1 MESSKMIVIKSV
13 GRVETSRGRVYA
25 PIKKPYR
32 ESVSMILKM
41 VTKGVDVWEVLPNK
55 EEVQL
60 TTTNYD
66 KNNMLP
72 VPSVDE
78 APPSAK
84 DMETSN
90 TPLDHAAAEET
101 KEVHDEFSCDTSC
114 LDNPMVDEQADRL
127 MEMVQDMAD
136 QTESVESTYSD
147 DEEIGRGN
155 TVPIYIEA
163 SNNVEA
169 TNNVGKTH
177 GKNKNKNKNRHN
189 RPVVEATIPEE
200 VQ

>member
-1 MESSKMIVIKSV
+1 MESSKMIVIKST
-13 GRVETSRGRVYA
+13 GRIETSRGRVYA

-41 VTKGVDVWEVLPNK
+41 ITKGVDVWEVLPNK
-55 EEVQL
+55 KEVQL

-66 KNNMLP
+66 KNNMLTAP
-72 VPSVDE
+72 MVDE

-84 DMETSN
+84 DTETPN
-90 TPLDHAAAEET
+90 TPLEHAAEET
-101 KEVHDEFSCDTSC
+101 KEVHVEFSCDTSY
-114 LDNPMVDEQADRL
+114 LGNPTVDEQANRL

-147 DEEIGRGN
+147 DEVTGRGD
-155 TVPIYIEA
+155 TEPIYVEA

-169 TNNVGKTH
+169 TNNVGKPH